1 MVKVAAIRKKTGGAL
16 AGRLG
21 VKNAGSSITDAR
33 QRIIASN
40 QSKIGDARDKLAQ
53 MAKST
58 DARSKLERIRGMK
71 DGNLEVKQVGG
82 ITVTKK
88 IDGKLSLST
97 KSRSESSSSG
107 MSRSAEKVTH
117 IGRLT
122 KTVSSSGQV
131 VLSSKS
137 ARSQAGSEGGTGLR
151 SGVGSISGTT
161 RLRSSSAGAASV
173 LRGASSR
180 GEKEN
185 VRRGLRDIDSLDDE
199 LMTARVDP
207 LLLKK
212 TVENSRNRSSGHLS
226 HRGERDRSPLRS
238 KSPTMT
244 RQDRRRGFDYDDP
257 RALAVREDEIL
268 RSRSQAQADPH
279 IAAEMTRA
287 GAPQGIS
294 PLQGTKVVIQNLQT
308 SVTQED
314 IVELFGDI
322 GALKKAKMVSPG
334 HAEVVFVNRVDAKK
348 AVEIYHNRQLDGKP
362 MRCQI
367 VGVNNPVNPGGATMK
382 LPASLTKRRDPEEYR
397 PPIEIE
403 TIHKALFF
411 NKKNVG
417 KKPLF
422 TITMPKK
429 GKEEDRW

>member
-1 MVKVAAIRKKTGGAL
+1 MG
-16 AGRLG
+16 
-21 VKNAGSSITDAR
+21 
-33 QRIIASN
+33 
-40 QSKIGDARDKLAQ
+40 
-53 MAKST
+53 
-58 DARSKLERIRGMK
+58 
-71 DGNLEVKQVGG
+71 
-82 ITVTKK
+82 
-88 IDGKLSLST
+88 
-97 KSRSESSSSG
+97 
-107 MSRSAEKVTH
+107 
-117 IGRLT
+117 
-122 KTVSSSGQV
+122 TVSSSGQV

-244 RQDRRRGFDYDDP
+244 RQDRRREFDYDDP
-257 RALAVREDEIL
+257 RALAAREDEIL
-268 RSRSQAQADPH
+268 RQSRSQADLH
-279 IAAEMTRA
+279 VAAEMTRA
-287 GAPQGIS
+287 GAPQGVS

-334 HAEVVFVNRVDAKK
+334 HAE
-348 AVEIYHNRQLDGKP
+348 
-362 MRCQI
+362 
-367 VGVNNPVNPGGATMK
+367 
-382 LPASLTKRRDPEEYR
+382 
-397 PPIEIE
+397 
-403 TIHKALFF
+403 
-411 NKKNVG
+411 
-417 KKPLF
+417 
-422 TITMPKK
+422 
-429 GKEEDRW
+429 

>member
-1 MVKVAAIRKKTGGAL
+1 MVKVAATRRKAGGAL

-21 VKNAGSSITDAR
+21 VKKAGSGITDAR

-71 DGNLEVKQVGG
+71 DGNLEVKKVGG

-88 IDGKLSLST
+88 LDGKLSLST
-97 KSRSESSSSG
+97 KNRSETT
-107 MSRSAEKVTH
+107 SRSAEKVTT

-131 VLSSKS
+131 VISSKS
-137 ARSQAGSEGGTGLR
+137 ARSQAASEGGTGMR
-151 SGVGSISGTT
+151 SGASGT
-161 RLRSSSAGAASV
+161 RPRSSSAGAPSGSI

-244 RQDRRRGFDYDDP
+244 RHDRRRGFDYDDP
-257 RALAVREDEIL
+257 RALAAREDEIL
-268 RSRSQAQADPH
+268 RQSRSQADLH
-279 IAAEMTRA
+279 VAAEMTRA
-287 GAPQGIS
+287 GAPQGVS

-382 LPASLTKRRDPEEYR
+382 LPASLSKRRDPEEYR